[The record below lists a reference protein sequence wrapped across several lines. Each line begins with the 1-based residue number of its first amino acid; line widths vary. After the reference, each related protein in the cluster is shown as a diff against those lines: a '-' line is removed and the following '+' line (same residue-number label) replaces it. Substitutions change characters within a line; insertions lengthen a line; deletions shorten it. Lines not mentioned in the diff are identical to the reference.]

1 MSTVRLLFPTYLF
14 EFNLL
19 EEGLITQEYLDSLKM
34 DMDAMRKKDPVGR
47 RVSNQYTGWQ
57 SVDGVENRPAWAKLN
72 RIIKNKYNDVVVP
85 WMGVDT
91 SVATVSLGNI
101 WANIND
107 KGAWN
112 MPHRHNGCWLSGAFY
127 VQADGDEGDFIA
139 INKGED
145 VVNDYPNHAKTRDA
159 HYVAPVS
166 GSLLL
171 FPSGLLHMVQPNET
185 NKDRYSIA
193 FNTLTHYQGNAYEAD
208 REIDPDWMRFDL
220 DDPKVRG

>member
-1 MSTVRLLFPTYLF
+1 MALTATTARACWIPSETPFANAIRA
-14 EFNLL
+14 LL
-19 EEGLITQEYLDSLKM
+19 EAAARQ
-34 DMDAMRKKDPVGR
+34 
-47 RVSNQYTGWQ
+47 
-57 SVDGVENRPAWAKLN
+57 
-72 RIIKNKYNDVVVP
+72 
-85 WMGVDT
+85 T
-91 SVATVSLGNI
+91 STTA
-101 WANIND
+101 
-107 KGAWN
+107 
-112 MPHRHNGCWLSGAFY
+112 H
-127 VQADGDEGDFIA
+127 
-139 INKGED
+139 
-145 VVNDYPNHAKTRDA
+145 PNHAKTRDA